1 MNAPMFLAGII
12 LFGLLIAQLYR
23 VYKADK
29 EYQEELRN
37 YQRIVSSNGKVRK
50 PNIKN

>member
-1 MNAPMFLAGII
+1 MNALTFLAGII

-29 EYQEELRN
+29 EYQDLLQKYLREKEELEKIRN
-37 YQRIVSSNGKVRK
+37 RK
-50 PNIKN
+50 K